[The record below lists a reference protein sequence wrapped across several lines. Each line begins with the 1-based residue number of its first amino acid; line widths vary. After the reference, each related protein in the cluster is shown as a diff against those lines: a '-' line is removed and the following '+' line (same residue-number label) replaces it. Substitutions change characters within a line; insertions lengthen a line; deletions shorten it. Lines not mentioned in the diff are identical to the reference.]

1 MPIQN
6 AEIADLLDQ
15 EAELL
20 EIQGANPFRV
30 RAYRRAART
39 IEALPQSVASLLAA
53 GEDLAKLPGIGKDLA
68 GKIAEIV
75 NVGRFSALEA
85 LKREVPGELAAI
97 AALPGLGP
105 KRVKRLYDELGVRTL
120 DDLRRA
126 IDARRLRALKGFSAG
141 IEDALRLAL
150 AKPPAETRVKLS
162 SVEHEVDA
170 LLAFLKPIVGAGRI
184 VAAGSFRRRK
194 DTVGDVDLLAT
205 SQDPAAI
212 SDRLVAYDR
221 VAQVL
226 AHGPSRTTIV
236 LRSGLQVD
244 LRVVSDASYGA
255 ALLYFTG
262 SKAHN
267 IALRKLANDRG
278 CKLNEYGLFEGARS
292 LAGKS
297 ETEIYEKLGLS
308 FIPPELREDRGEI
321 ALARNG
327 ALPNLVTLADIRGDL
342 HVHTA
347 WSDGTA
353 SIEQM
358 AQAAASRDYEY
369 IAITDHSRRLSVAHG
384 LDADRLARQIDEI
397 DRLNDRSHGLTLLK
411 GVEVDILEDG
421 ALDLPDSILSRL
433 DLVVAAVHSH
443 FELSRELQTRRMI
456 RAMDNLH
463 VSIIAHP
470 TGRLI
475 GQREPYDIDF
485 GRIAAAAAE
494 RGCWLEINSAPD
506 RLDLDDVHVLA
517 ARAARVSLV
526 ISTDAHAPPLLD
538 WMRFG
543 IDQARRGWLE
553 AGNVVNTLPLAKLMK
568 SLRR

>member
-105 KRVKRLYDELGVRTL
+105 ERVKRLYDELGVRTL

-494 RGCWLEINSAPD
+494 RGCWLEINAAPD

-543 IDQARRGWLE
+543 VDQARRGWLE